1 MVLTV
6 AAIQMTSQNNK
17 QENLKK
23 ADSLL
28 KRGIEAGAVFLS
40 LPENFSFMGK
50 EGEKV
55 RVAEDLENGESIV
68 FLKKFAVKHN
78 VWLLG
83 GSVPLRAGNDKV
95 YNTCLLIN
103 DSGEIAGRYDKIHLF
118 DVDLHSVESY
128 KESKIVK
135 GGVDAVC
142 VDTPFCKVGLTICYD
157 LRFPELYRKLTLDGA
172 RVIFIPSAFTLQTG
186 RAHWEALIRAR
197 AIENQ
202 VFVIAPAQFGVHNEI
217 RSTYGNSMI
226 VDPWGNILARA
237 DDGEGVITS
246 KIDFAFQ
253 NKVRE
258 SIPCLKHIFFK

>member
-6 AAIQMTSQNNK
+6 AAIQMTSQDNK
-17 QENLKK
+17 KENLKK

-28 KRGIEAGAVFLS
+28 KRGIESGAVFLS

-83 GSVPLRAGNDKV
+83 GSVPLRAENDKV

-118 DVDLHSVESY
+118 DVDLHSGESY
-128 KESKIVK
+128 KESKI
-135 GGVDAVC
+135 
-142 VDTPFCKVGLTICYD
+142 
-157 LRFPELYRKLTLDGA
+157 
-172 RVIFIPSAFTLQTG
+172 
-186 RAHWEALIRAR
+186 
-197 AIENQ
+197 
-202 VFVIAPAQFGVHNEI
+202 
-217 RSTYGNSMI
+217 
-226 VDPWGNILARA
+226 
-237 DDGEGVITS
+237 
-246 KIDFAFQ
+246 
-253 NKVRE
+253 
-258 SIPCLKHIFFK
+258 